1 MWAGCGFV
9 ALTGVIC
16 QPNPTPHVPLYEFQ
30 LDFLSFF
37 ERIFNWICGFDKFH
51 LSTQPI
57 PHMPLCE
64 VQLLS
69 IFYRIFNLLSVSIG
83 SDRCQLST
91 QPNPP
96 CAFMWVSIG
105 FLRFFLKWFS
115 IESLVFTSSIC
126 HLNPTPLCLNMSFNW
141 IFGNYQLNL
150 WIWQMSFVN
159 PTLGYFMNFN

>member
-1 MWAGCGFV
+1 MWLWQVPFV
-9 ALTGVIC
+9 
-16 QPNPTPHVPLYEFQ
+16 NPTHSPYAFM
-30 LDFLSFF
+30 
-37 ERIFNWICGFDKFH
+37 WG
-51 LSTQPI
+51 
-57 PHMPLCE
+57 
-64 VQLLS
+64 S
-69 IFYRIFNLLSVSIG
+69 IVKYFYRIFNLLSVSIG

-159 PTLGYFMNFN
+159 PTLGYAFSWISIRIFYRIFWKDFQLNLFVT